1 MDISMPIM
9 DGIEATRAIRKVEN
23 DRRADRVAILAKQ
36 NSRAA
41 AMGSIDIKQ
50 DIIQARCKIFALS
63 GRATQDDKHQAFSA
77 GVDG

>member
-1 MDISMPIM
+1 MPIM

-23 DRRADRVAILAKQ
+23 DRRADRVGVLSKQ
-36 NSRAA
+36 NSRST
-41 AMGSIDIKQ
+41 GSIDGKQ

>member
-23 DRRADRVAILAKQ
+23 DRRADRVGVLSKQ
-36 NSRAA
+36 NSRST
-41 AMGSIDIKQ
+41 GSIDGKQ

>member
-23 DRRADRVAILAKQ
+23 DRRADRVAYLAK
-36 NSRAA
+36 NRS
-41 AMGSIDIKQ
+41 STSFLKEE
-50 DIIQARCKIFALS
+50 IIQERCKIFALS